1 MGAVWLVVRAGLRS
15 HWRPWLT
22 LAVMVALV
30 GGLVM
35 AVAAGARRSDAAYP
49 ALVAWSA
56 PPDDLLN
63 LAPSATFARMPAAR
77 VRSLPQ
83 VAAAGEFDGFGVLFP
98 ASVNLVAPVDGTIPG
113 ALWHRKLL
121 AGALPDP
128 GRADE
133 ADISF
138 TVAQTGHLTVGGTL
152 RVTLLAAGDKPVPFA
167 FKVTGIDAAPGE
179 FPPQY
184 GTGYDFVW
192 ATPAFARQF
201 AARLP
206 TVAGLAVRL
215 RGGAAAVPALER
227 ELSLRGDG
235 KPVSDFPLAIQAA
248 NTEHTIHLQAV
259 VLWLL
264 TGALALLGLIVLSQ
278 LLSRLTALES
288 AGLAGLRAI
297 GMSPVQLAA
306 AGLLRVAATSAC
318 GALLALP
325 LAFAISPLFPV
336 GLAATAEPRPGF
348 DADWLVFALGA
359 VSVVVAVTG
368 CAAWPAWR
376 SARAALPTAAR
387 AAAGLPRPH
396 AGVSSLVRS
405 FRPISAAAGVR
416 LALYRGSGQSAVP
429 VASTVTASIV
439 GVLGLTAALVFSASL
454 GSLLATPRHYGT
466 AWDAFV
472 SDVSYPGSLAPA
484 ASSVAADAAVA
495 RWTGS
500 YGPIALDIG
509 GVQVGAM
516 TTGPGPD
523 GILAATPLR
532 GAQPE
537 SATDIV
543 LGQRTLAA
551 LRARI
556 GDTVTV
562 AVVGLPRRVAMRV
575 VGTAVFPAFGDTTQL
590 GTGAEITVAGLDG
603 LKPPSVQLPPF
614 GWLLVTFKAGTSPA
628 AGLSALSAR
637 LARLGPFAVAAPSTP
652 ADLVNFGQLEDLP
665 LLIGLSLSALALLTV
680 AHLLFTS
687 VRRRRRDFA
696 VLRVLGFTG
705 RQVRAT
711 VSWMAVTVAVVA
723 LALGVPLGIVAGRLA
738 WLFFA
743 GQLGIQPAIVLA
755 PAPLAGLAAAGILLA
770 VAVAAVPGAAAGRA
784 RPAVVLR
791 TE

>member
-1 MGAVWLVVRAGLRS
+1 
-15 HWRPWLT
+15 
-22 LAVMVALV
+22 MVALV

-35 AVAAGARRSDAAYP
+35 AVAAGARRSDASYP
-49 ALVAWSA
+49 ALVAWSV
-56 PPDDLLN
+56 PPDDLLT
-63 LAPSATFARMPAAR
+63 LAPSPTFARVSAAE

-83 VAAAGEFDGFGVLFP
+83 VAAVGEFDGFGVLFP
-98 ASVNLVAPVDGTIPG
+98 ASVNLVAPVDGVIPG
-113 ALWHRKLL
+113 GLWHRKLL
-121 AGALPDP
+121 AGTLPDP
-128 GRADE
+128 GRPDE

-138 TVAQTGHLTVGGTL
+138 TVAQAEHLAVGGTL
-152 RVTLLAAGDKPVPFA
+152 RVTLLAAGNKPVPFA
-167 FKVTGIDAAPGE
+167 FRVAGIEAAPGE

-184 GTGYDFVW
+184 GIGYDFVW

-206 TVAGLAVRL
+206 TVSALAARL

-227 ELSLRGDG
+227 ELSRRGGG
-235 KPVSDFPLAIQAA
+235 KPVSDFPLATQAA
-248 NTEHTIHLQAV
+248 NTQHTIRLQAV

-264 TGALALLGLIVLSQ
+264 AGALALLGLIVLSQ

-288 AGLAGLRAI
+288 SGLAGLRAV
-297 GMSPVQLAA
+297 GMSPAQLAA
-306 AGLLRVAATSAC
+306 AGLLRVVAISTC
-318 GALLALP
+318 GAVLALP
-325 LAFAISPLFPV
+325 LAFAVSPVFPV

-348 DADWLVFALGA
+348 DADWVVFALGA
-359 VSVVVAVTG
+359 VSVVVAVSG

-376 SARAALPTAAR
+376 SARAAVLPPAD
-387 AAAGLPRPH
+387 LPRPH
-396 AGVSSLVRS
+396 AGVSALVRW
-405 FRPISAAAGVR
+405 FRPVSAAVGVR
-416 LALYRGSGQSAVP
+416 LALYRGAGRSAVP
-429 VASTVTASIV
+429 VASTVIASVV
-439 GVLGLTAALVFSASL
+439 GVLGLSAALVFSASL

-484 ASSVAADAAVA
+484 VTSVAADSAVA

-500 YGPIALDIG
+500 YGPIALDIDG
-509 GVQVGAM
+509 AQVGAM

-537 SATDIV
+537 SITDIV

-551 LRARI
+551 LHARI

-562 AVVGLPRRVAMRV
+562 AIAGLPRRVAMRI

-603 LKPPSVQLPPF
+603 LKPPNVQLPPF

-637 LARLGPFAVAAPSTP
+637 LAKLGPFAVAAPSTP

-665 LLIGLSLSALALLTV
+665 LLIGLSLGVLALLTV

-687 VRRRRRDFA
+687 VRRRRRDLA
-696 VLRVLGFTG
+696 VLRALGFTSG
-705 RQVRAT
+705 QVRAT
-711 VSWMAVTVAVVA
+711 VSWMAVTVAAVA
-723 LALGVPLGIVAGRLA
+723 LVIGIPLGVVSGRLA
-738 WLFFA
+738 WQFLA
-743 GQLGIQPAIVLA
+743 AQLGIQPGPVLS
-755 PAPLAGLAAAGILLA
+755 PASLVILAAAGIALA
-770 VAVAAVPGAAAGRA
+770 VAVAVVPGAAAARA
-784 RPAVVLR
+784 RTATVLR